1 MHYDVFNGDA
11 DGICALLQLR
21 LEEPLVSTRITG
33 IKRDIALL
41 ERVHAEPGDTVTV
54 LDISMVKNSD
64 ALSQLLAKDVVV
76 DYVDHHA
83 AGAIP
88 DHPNLTTTIS
98 EAPEVCTALLVNG
111 RLRGERVEWAITGAF
126 GDNLDEPAQR
136 LAEKSGLQVSDI
148 AGLKELGVCINY
160 NGYGPSLDDLHFH
173 PDALYE
179 SLLEAGW
186 PQAFLGSST
195 FRQLQQGYQED
206 LAASAALT
214 PIVEE
219 PAFAVYQLPNAPWA
233 RRVSGVFSNDLVRAY
248 PERAHAVLT
257 ERDDGAFLVSV
268 RAPFER
274 RTGAETVCSQFETGG
289 GREAA
294 AGINRLP
301 AADLNRLV
309 NALATEYG
317 GQAWPS

>member
-41 ERVHAEPGDTVTV
+41 ERVHAASGDTVTV

-64 ALSQLLAKDVVV
+64 ALRQLLAKNVVV

-88 DHPNLTTTIS
+88 SHLNLTTTIS

-111 RLRGERVEWAITGAF
+111 RLRGARVEWAITGAF

-136 LAEKSGLQVSDI
+136 LADKSGLQASDT

-160 NGYGPSLDDLHFH
+160 NGYGPSLDDLHFQ
-173 PDALYE
+173 PDALYV
-179 SLLEAGW
+179 SLLEAGR
-186 PQAFLGSST
+186 PQSFLGSLT

-206 LAASAALT
+206 LAASAALK
-214 PIVEE
+214 PVVEE
-219 PAFAVYQLPNAPWA
+219 PAFAVYQLPNASWA

-248 PERAHAVLT
+248 PDRAHAVLT
-257 ERDDGAFLVSV
+257 ERGDDSFLVSV

-274 RTGAETVCSQFETGG
+274 RTGAEVVCSQFETGG

-301 AADLNRLV
+301 ADELGRLV
-309 NALATEYG
+309 NALAAEYS
-317 GQAWPS
+317 GQP

>member
-98 EAPEVCTALLVNG
+98 EAPEACTALLVNG

-160 NGYGPSLDDLHFH
+160 NGYGPSLDDLQFH

-179 SLLEAGW
+179 SLLEAGR

-289 GREAA
+289 GRKAA

>member
-88 DHPNLTTTIS
+88 DHPNLTATIS

-136 LAEKSGLQVSDI
+136 LAEKSGLQASEI

-179 SLLEAGW
+179 SLLEAVR

-195 FRQLQQGYQED
+195 FRQLEQGYRED

-214 PIVEE
+214 PVVEE
-219 PAFAVYQLPNAPWA
+219 SAFAVYQLPSAAWA
-233 RRVSGVFSNDLVRAY
+233 RRVSGVFSNDLVRAF
-248 PERAHAVLT
+248 PARAHAVLT

-268 RAPFER
+268 RAPFDR
-274 RTGAETVCSQFETGG
+274 RTGAETVCSQFATGG

-301 AADLNRLV
+301 AEELDQLIG
-309 NALATEYG
+309 ALAAEYG
-317 GQAWPS
+317 G

>member
-41 ERVHAEPGDTVTV
+41 ERVHAVPGDTVTV

-88 DHPNLTTTIS
+88 DHPNLTATIS

-126 GDNLDEPAQR
+126 GDNLDEPARR
-136 LAEKSGLQVSDI
+136 LAEKSGLQAPDI

-179 SLLEAGW
+179 SLLEACR
-186 PQAFLGSST
+186 PQAFLDSST
-195 FRQLQQGYQED
+195 FRQLEQGYRED

-214 PIVEE
+214 PVVEE
-219 PAFAVYQLPNAPWA
+219 SAFAVYQLPSAAWA
-233 RRVSGVFSNDLVRAY
+233 RRVSGVFSNDLVRAF
-248 PERAHAVLT
+248 PARAHAVLT

-268 RAPFER
+268 RAPFDR
-274 RTGAETVCSQFETGG
+274 RTGAETVCSQFATGG

-301 AADLNRLV
+301 AEELDQLIG
-309 NALATEYG
+309 ALAAEYG
-317 GQAWPS
+317 G

>member
-21 LEEPLVSTRITG
+21 LEQPLVSTRITG

-64 ALSQLLAKDVVV
+64 ALSQLLARDVAV

-88 DHPNLTTTIS
+88 DHPNLTAIIS

-111 RLRGERVEWAITGAF
+111 RLRGARVEWAITGAF

-136 LAEKSGLQVSDI
+136 LAEKSGLQASDI
-148 AGLKELGVCINY
+148 AGLKELGVFINY

-179 SLLEAGW
+179 SLLEAER
-186 PQAFLGSST
+186 PQAFLNSST
-195 FRQLQQGYQED
+195 FRKLQQGYTQD
-206 LAASAALT
+206 LAASAALK
-214 PIVEE
+214 PVVEQ
-219 PAFAVYQLPNAPWA
+219 PAFAVYQLPNASWA

-257 ERDDGAFLVSV
+257 EREDDSFLVSV

-274 RTGAETVCSQFETGG
+274 RSGAETVCSQFETGG
-289 GREAA
+289 GRAAA

-301 AADLNRLV
+301 AGDLDRLV
-309 NALATEYG
+309 NALAAEYS
-317 GQAWPS
+317 GQA

>member
-88 DHPNLTTTIS
+88 DHPNLTATIS

-136 LAEKSGLQVSDI
+136 LAEKSGLQAPDI

-179 SLLEAGW
+179 SLLEAVR

-195 FRQLQQGYQED
+195 FRQLEQGYRED

-214 PIVEE
+214 PVVEE
-219 PAFAVYQLPNAPWA
+219 SAFAVYQLPSAAWA
-233 RRVSGVFSNDLVRAY
+233 RRVSGVFSNDLVRAF
-248 PERAHAVLT
+248 PARAHAVLT

-268 RAPFER
+268 RAPFDR
-274 RTGAETVCSQFETGG
+274 RTGAETVCSQFATGG

-294 AGINRLP
+294 AGINCLP
-301 AADLNRLV
+301 AEELDQLIG
-309 NALATEYG
+309 ALAAEYG
-317 GQAWPS
+317 G

>member
-1 MHYDVFNGDA
+1 M
-11 DGICALLQLR
+11 
-21 LEEPLVSTRITG
+21 
-33 IKRDIALL
+33 
-41 ERVHAEPGDTVTV
+41 TV

-64 ALSQLLAKDVVV
+64 ALNQLLAKDVVV
-76 DYVDHHA
+76 DYIDHHA

-88 DHPNLTTTIS
+88 DHPNLTATIS

-136 LAEKSGLQVSDI
+136 LAEKSGLQAPDI

-179 SLLEAGW
+179 SLLEACR
-186 PQAFLGSST
+186 PQAFLDSST
-195 FRQLQQGYQED
+195 FRQLEQGYRED

-214 PIVEE
+214 PVVEE
-219 PAFAVYQLPNAPWA
+219 SAFAVYQLPSAAWA
-233 RRVSGVFSNDLVRAY
+233 RRVSGVFSNDLVRAF
-248 PERAHAVLT
+248 PARAHAVLT

-268 RAPFER
+268 RAPFDR
-274 RTGAETVCSQFETGG
+274 RTGAETVCSQFATGG

-301 AADLNRLV
+301 AEELDQLIG
-309 NALATEYG
+309 ALAAEYG
-317 GQAWPS
+317 G

>member
-98 EAPEVCTALLVNG
+98 EAPEACTALLVNG

-179 SLLEAGW
+179 SLLEAGR

-289 GREAA
+289 GRAAA

-317 GQAWPS
+317 GQA

>member
-41 ERVHAEPGDTVTV
+41 ERVVAEPGDTVTV
-54 LDISMVKNSD
+54 LDISMAKNSD
-64 ALSQLLAKDVVV
+64 ALSQLLDNGVMV
-76 DYVDHHA
+76 DYIDHHA

-88 DHPNLTTTIS
+88 EHSNLTATIS

-111 RLRGERVEWAITGAF
+111 RLRGVRVEWAITGAF

-136 LAEKSGLQVSDI
+136 LAEKSGLRAPDI
-148 AGLKELGVCINY
+148 ARLKELGVCINY

-179 SLLEAGW
+179 SLLEAGR
-186 PQAFLGSST
+186 PQAFLDSST
-195 FRQLQQGYQED
+195 FRQLQQGYQDD
-206 LAASAALT
+206 LAASAALI

-219 PAFAVYQLPNAPWA
+219 SAFAVYQLPNAPWA
-233 RRVSGVFSNDLVRAY
+233 RRVSGIYSNDLVRAH
-248 PERAHAVLT
+248 PDRAHAVLT
-257 ERDDGAFLVSV
+257 EQDDGAFLVSV
-268 RAPFER
+268 RAPFNNR
-274 RTGAETVCSQFETGG
+274 AGADQVCSQFDTGG
-289 GREAA
+289 GRAAA

-301 AADLNRLV
+301 ADDVGALFA
-309 NALATEYG
+309 ALATQYG
-317 GQAWPS
+317 SPR

>member
-41 ERVHAEPGDTVTV
+41 ERVVAEPGDTVTV
-54 LDISMVKNSD
+54 LDISMAKNSD
-64 ALSQLLAKDVVV
+64 ALSQLLDNGVMV
-76 DYVDHHA
+76 DYIDHHA

-88 DHPNLTTTIS
+88 EHSNLTATIS

-111 RLRGERVEWAITGAF
+111 RLRGVRVEWAITGAF

-136 LAEKSGLQVSDI
+136 LAEKSGLRAPDI
-148 AGLKELGVCINY
+148 ARLKELGVCINY

-179 SLLEAGW
+179 SLLEAGR
-186 PQAFLGSST
+186 PQAFLDSST
-195 FRQLQQGYQED
+195 FRQLQQGYQDD
-206 LAASAALT
+206 LAASAALI

-219 PAFAVYQLPNAPWA
+219 SAFAVYQLPNAPWA
-233 RRVSGVFSNDLVRAY
+233 RRVSGIYSNDLVRAH
-248 PERAHAVLT
+248 PDRAHAVLT
-257 ERDDGAFLVSV
+257 EQDDGAFLVSV
-268 RAPFER
+268 RAPFNNR
-274 RTGAETVCSQFETGG
+274 AGADQVCSQFDTGG
-289 GREAA
+289 GRAAA

-301 AADLNRLV
+301 AYDVGALFA
-309 NALATEYG
+309 ALATQYG
-317 GQAWPS
+317 SPR

>member
-21 LEEPLVSTRITG
+21 LEEPLVSARITG

-76 DYVDHHA
+76 DYIDHHA

-88 DHPNLTTTIS
+88 EHPNLSATIS

-111 RLRGERVEWAITGAF
+111 RLRGARVEWAITGAF

-136 LAEKSGLQVSDI
+136 LAEKSGLQASDI
-148 AGLKELGVCINY
+148 AALRELGICIND
-160 NGYGPSLDDLHFH
+160 NGYGPSLDDVHFH

-179 SLLEAGW
+179 SLLEACR
-186 PQAFLGSST
+186 PQAFLDSST
-195 FRQLQQGYQED
+195 FRQLQLGYQED

-219 PAFAVYQLPNAPWA
+219 PAFAVYQLPNASWA
-233 RRVSGVFSNDLVRAY
+233 RRVSGVFSNDLVRAV
-248 PERAHAVLT
+248 PARAHAVLT
-257 ERDDGAFLVSV
+257 ERDDGAFLASV

-274 RTGAETVCSQFETGG
+274 RTGAETVCSQFATGG

-294 AGINRLP
+294 AGINRVP
-301 AADLNRLV
+301 AEELDQLIG
-309 NALATEYG
+309 ALAAEYG
-317 GQAWPS
+317 G

>member
-64 ALSQLLAKDVVV
+64 ALSQLLARDVSV

-88 DHPNLTTTIS
+88 DHPNLTATIS

-111 RLRGERVEWAITGAF
+111 RLRGKRVEWAITGAF

-136 LAEKSGLQVSDI
+136 LAEKSGLQAPDI
-148 AGLKELGVCINY
+148 AGLKELGVFINY

-173 PDALYE
+173 PGALYE
-179 SLLEAGW
+179 SLLEAGR
-186 PQAFLGSST
+186 PQAFLDSST

-219 PAFAVYQLPNAPWA
+219 PAFAVYQLPDAAWA
-233 RRVSGVFSNDLVRAY
+233 RRVSGVFSNDLVRAF
-248 PERAHAVLT
+248 PARAHAVLT
-257 ERDDGAFLVSV
+257 ERDDDSFLVSV

-274 RTGAETVCSQFETGG
+274 RTGAEAVCSQFETGG

-301 AADLNRLV
+301 AAALDQLIG
-309 NALATEYG
+309 ALAAEYS
-317 GQAWPS
+317 GQA

>member
-88 DHPNLTTTIS
+88 DHPNLTATIS

-126 GDNLDEPAQR
+126 GDNLDEPARR
-136 LAEKSGLQVSDI
+136 LAEKSGLQAPDI

-179 SLLEAGW
+179 SLLEACR
-186 PQAFLGSST
+186 PQAFLDSST
-195 FRQLQQGYQED
+195 FRQLEQGYRED

-214 PIVEE
+214 PVVEE
-219 PAFAVYQLPNAPWA
+219 SAFAVYQLPSAAWA
-233 RRVSGVFSNDLVRAY
+233 RRVSGVFSNDLVRAF
-248 PERAHAVLT
+248 PARAHAVLT

-268 RAPFER
+268 RAPFDR
-274 RTGAETVCSQFETGG
+274 RTGAETVCSQFATGG

-301 AADLNRLV
+301 AEELDQLIG
-309 NALATEYG
+309 ALAAEYG
-317 GQAWPS
+317 G

>member
-88 DHPNLTTTIS
+88 SHPNLTATIS
-98 EAPEVCTALLVNG
+98 EASEVCTAVLVNG

-136 LAEKSGLQVSDI
+136 LAEKSGLQASDI

-179 SLLEAGW
+179 SLLEACR
-186 PQAFLGSST
+186 PQAFLDSST
-195 FRQLQQGYQED
+195 FRQLEQGYRED

-214 PIVEE
+214 PVVEE
-219 PAFAVYQLPNAPWA
+219 SAFAVYQLPSAAWA
-233 RRVSGVFSNDLVRAY
+233 RRVSGVFSNDLVRAF
-248 PERAHAVLT
+248 PARAHAVLT

-268 RAPFER
+268 RAPFDQ
-274 RTGAETVCSQFETGG
+274 RTGAETVCSQFATGG

-294 AGINRLP
+294 AGINCLP
-301 AADLNRLV
+301 LEELDQLIG
-309 NALATEYG
+309 ALAAEYG
-317 GQAWPS
+317 G

>member
-64 ALSQLLAKDVVV
+64 ALSQLLATDVVV

-88 DHPNLTTTIS
+88 DHPNLTATIS

-126 GDNLDEPAQR
+126 GDNLGRARAATGRKIRVAGAGHRRAQGAWR
-136 LAEKSGLQVSDI
+136 L
-148 AGLKELGVCINY
+148 
-160 NGYGPSLDDLHFH
+160 H
-173 PDALYE
+173 
-179 SLLEAGW
+179 
-186 PQAFLGSST
+186 
-195 FRQLQQGYQED
+195 
-206 LAASAALT
+206 
-214 PIVEE
+214 
-219 PAFAVYQLPNAPWA
+219 
-233 RRVSGVFSNDLVRAY
+233 
-248 PERAHAVLT
+248 
-257 ERDDGAFLVSV
+257 
-268 RAPFER
+268 
-274 RTGAETVCSQFETGG
+274 
-289 GREAA
+289 
-294 AGINRLP
+294 
-301 AADLNRLV
+301 
-309 NALATEYG
+309 
-317 GQAWPS
+317 

>member
-88 DHPNLTTTIS
+88 DHPNLTATIS

-136 LAEKSGLQVSDI
+136 LAEKSGLQAPDI

-179 SLLEAGW
+179 SLLEAGR
-186 PQAFLGSST
+186 PQAFLGSSAI
-195 FRQLQQGYQED
+195 RQLEQGYRED

-214 PIVEE
+214 PVVEE
-219 PAFAVYQLPNAPWA
+219 SAFAVYRLPSAAWA
-233 RRVSGVFSNDLVRAY
+233 RRVSGVFSNDLVRAF
-248 PERAHAVLT
+248 PARAHAVLT

-268 RAPFER
+268 RAPFDR
-274 RTGAETVCSQFETGG
+274 RTGAETVCSQFATGG

-301 AADLNRLV
+301 AEELDQLIG
-309 NALATEYG
+309 ALAAEYG
-317 GQAWPS
+317 G

>member
-21 LEEPLVSTRITG
+21 LEEPLVSTSITG

-41 ERVHAEPGDTVTV
+41 ERVPAEPGDTVTV
-54 LDISMVKNSD
+54 LDISLVKNSD
-64 ALSQLLAKDVVV
+64 ALRQLLAKGVMV
-76 DYVDHHA
+76 DYVDHHV

-88 DHPNLTTTIS
+88 DHPNLTATIS
-98 EAPEVCTALLVNG
+98 EAPEVCTALLING
-111 RLRGERVEWAITGAF
+111 RLRGARVEWAITGAF

-136 LAEKSGLQVSDI
+136 LADKSGFQASHI
-148 AGLKELGVCINY
+148 AALKELGVSINY

-173 PDALYE
+173 PNALYE
-179 SLLEAGW
+179 SLFEAER
-186 PQAFLGSST
+186 PQAFLDSPT
-195 FRQLQQGYQED
+195 FRQLQQGYQQD

-214 PIVEE
+214 PMVEE
-219 PAFAVYQLPNAPWA
+219 PAFAVYQLPDAAWA
-233 RRVSGVFSNDLVRAY
+233 RRVSGVFSNDLVRAF
-248 PERAHAVLT
+248 PRRAHAVLT
-257 ERDDGAFLVSV
+257 ERDDDSFLVSV

-274 RTGAETVCSQFETGG
+274 RTGAEAVCSQFESGG

-301 AADLNRLV
+301 AGDLDRLV
-309 NALATEYG
+309 NALAAEYSD
-317 GQAWPS
+317 QA

>member
-21 LEEPLVSTRITG
+21 LEEPLVATRITG

-88 DHPNLTTTIS
+88 NHPNLTATIS

-136 LAEKSGLQVSDI
+136 LAEKSGLQAPDI

-179 SLLEAGW
+179 SLLEAVR

-195 FRQLQQGYQED
+195 FRQLEQGYRED

-214 PIVEE
+214 PVVEE
-219 PAFAVYQLPNAPWA
+219 SAFAVYQLPSAAWA
-233 RRVSGVFSNDLVRAY
+233 RRVSGVFSNDLVRAF
-248 PERAHAVLT
+248 PARAHAVLT

-268 RAPFER
+268 RAPFDR
-274 RTGAETVCSQFETGG
+274 RTGAETVCSQFATGG

-294 AGINRLP
+294 AGINCLP
-301 AADLNRLV
+301 AEELDQLIG
-309 NALATEYG
+309 ALAAEYG
-317 GQAWPS
+317 G

>member
-21 LEEPLVSTRITG
+21 LQEPLVSTRITG
-33 IKRDIALL
+33 IKRDISLL
-41 ERVHAEPGDTVTV
+41 ERVHAKPGDTVTV

-64 ALSQLLAKDVVV
+64 ALSQLLVRDVVV

-88 DHPNLTTTIS
+88 DHPNLTATIS

-111 RLRGERVEWAITGAF
+111 RLRGARVEWAITGAF

-136 LAEKSGLQVSDI
+136 LAEKSGLQASDI
-148 AGLKELGVCINY
+148 AELKELGVCINY

-179 SLLEAGW
+179 SLFEAGR
-186 PQAFLGSST
+186 PKAFLDTLT
-195 FRQLQQGYQED
+195 FRQLQLGYQED

-248 PERAHAVLT
+248 PGRAHAVLT
-257 ERDDGAFLVSV
+257 ERDDDSFLVSV
-268 RAPFER
+268 RAPFAR
-274 RTGAETVCSQFETGG
+274 RTGAEAVCSQFETGG

-301 AADLNRLV
+301 AGDLDRLV
-309 NALATEYG
+309 NALAAEYS
-317 GQAWPS
+317 GQA

>member
-41 ERVHAEPGDTVTV
+41 ERVRAEPGDTVTA
-54 LDISMVKNSD
+54 LDISMVKNSEP
-64 ALSQLLAKDVVV
+64 LSQLLANGVLV

-88 DHPNLTTTIS
+88 DHPNLTATIS

-111 RLRGERVEWAITGAF
+111 RLRGGRIEWAITGAF

-136 LAEKSGLQVSDI
+136 LAEKSRLQASDI
-148 AGLKELGVCINY
+148 AGLKALGVCINY

-179 SLLEAGW
+179 SLFEAGR
-186 PQAFLGSST
+186 PQAFLGSPT

-206 LAASAALT
+206 LGASAALM

-219 PAFAVYQLPNAPWA
+219 RAFAVYQLPSAAWA
-233 RRVSGVFSNDLVRAY
+233 RRVSGVFSNGLVRAF
-248 PERAHAVLT
+248 PARAHAVLT
-257 ERDDGAFLVSV
+257 EQDDGAFLVSV

-274 RTGAETVCSQFETGG
+274 RTGAEAVCSQFATGG
-289 GREAA
+289 GRNAA

-301 AADLNRLV
+301 ADELGRLV
-309 NALATEYG
+309 NALAAEYG
-317 GQAWPS
+317 GQP

>member
-1 MHYDVFNGDA
+1 
-11 DGICALLQLR
+11 
-21 LEEPLVSTRITG
+21 
-33 IKRDIALL
+33 
-41 ERVHAEPGDTVTV
+41 
-54 LDISMVKNSD
+54 MVKNSD

-88 DHPNLTTTIS
+88 DHPNLTATIS

-136 LAEKSGLQVSDI
+136 LAEKSGLQAPDI

-173 PDALYE
+173 PGALYE
-179 SLLEAGW
+179 TLLEAGR
-186 PQAFLGSST
+186 PQAFLDSST
-195 FRQLQQGYQED
+195 FRQLQQGHQED

-219 PAFAVYQLPNAPWA
+219 PAFAVYQLPDAAWA
-233 RRVSGVFSNDLVRAY
+233 RRVSGVFSNDLVRAF
-248 PERAHAVLT
+248 PARAHAVLT

-268 RAPFER
+268 RAPFDR
-274 RTGAETVCSQFETGG
+274 RTGAETVCSQFATGG

-294 AGINRLP
+294 AGINCLP
-301 AADLNRLV
+301 AEELDQLIGV
-309 NALATEYG
+309 LAAEYG
-317 GQAWPS
+317 G